1 MIKSNFIVH
10 DCETGGTDE
19 NQNPITQYAAI
30 VLDYKTLKEV
40 DRWETFVKPY
50 NDLVIEK
57 EALDHTMVSMSDIN
71 AGISIKEFVG
81 TATEFWE
88 GHRAKSKRKEMGR
101 LVSVGHNIVFDH
113 RFLGYALNIF
123 KKDLW
128 FYLYDN
134 FIDTWPLAKM
144 TYGLTGEEKLNLTAS
159 CERSKIKL
167 TDAHG
172 AMNDVEANA
181 DLFRFFAKKLRS
193 KKGEGVVEETA
204 KRTRGLEF
212 FQFKCGGK

>member
-1 MIKSNFIVH
+1 MKKKLRMIA
-10 DCETGGTDE
+10 GGVAL
-19 NQNPITQYAAI
+19 IT
-30 VLDYKTLKEV
+30 
-40 DRWETFVKPY
+40 
-50 NDLVIEK
+50 
-57 EALDHTMVSMSDIN
+57 
-71 AGISIKEFVG
+71 
-81 TATEFWE
+81 
-88 GHRAKSKRKEMGR
+88 
-101 LVSVGHNIVFDH
+101 VGHNIVFDH

-193 KKGEGVVEETA
+193 KKGEGVVEEAT

>member
-1 MIKSNFIVH
+1 
-10 DCETGGTDE
+10 
-19 NQNPITQYAAI
+19 
-30 VLDYKTLKEV
+30 
-40 DRWETFVKPY
+40 
-50 NDLVIEK
+50 
-57 EALDHTMVSMSDIN
+57 
-71 AGISIKEFVG
+71 
-81 TATEFWE
+81 
-88 GHRAKSKRKEMGR
+88 
-101 LVSVGHNIVFDH
+101 
-113 RFLGYALNIF
+113 
-123 KKDLW
+123 
-128 FYLYDN
+128 
-134 FIDTWPLAKM
+134 M